1 MPSPADAA
9 LQIDIACTGDI
20 EALSVMSRD
29 LIERGLRWRYRPER
43 MRALLRDPNICVVVA
58 RQGDR
63 RVGFAAM
70 SFGSRLAHLILLAV
84 EHDAR
89 RLGVGA
95 RLLGW
100 LEESAKV
107 AGIGQIVLEVRAA
120 NRGAR
125 SFYREQG
132 YGEQTYLEN
141 YYDGVESA
149 FRMTRRISVG
159 TPVPV
164 QRFGRF

>member
-9 LQIDIACTGDI
+9 LQIDIASTGDI

-89 RLGVGA
+89 RHGVGA

-107 AGIGQIVLEVRAA
+107 AGIGQIGLEVRAA

-125 SFYREQG
+125 AFYREQG

>member
-1 MPSPADAA
+1 MPSPADAT
-9 LQIDIACTGDI
+9 LQIDLARTDDI

-43 MRALLRDPNICVVVA
+43 VRALLRDPNICVVVA
-58 RQGDR
+58 RRGER
-63 RVGFAAM
+63 RLGFAAM

-89 RLGVGA
+89 RHGVGA
-95 RLLGW
+95 RLLTW
-100 LEESAKV
+100 LETSATV

-125 SFYREQG
+125 AFYRERG